1 MKFISLCAGI
11 EAASVALGVL
21 GWQAI
26 AFAEIE
32 PFPCAVLAHHYPHV
46 PNLGDM
52 TGWRTWPEALLL
64 EIEAVLG
71 GTPCQAFSVAG
82 LRESLGDDR
91 GNLTL
96 TYVEIIEHIDALR
109 ARHGRPPLVCLWENV
124 PGVLSTV
131 DNAFGCFLGRLAGEV
146 VPLTPPGGR
155 WTDAGY
161 VRGPA
166 RAIAWRT
173 LDAQYF
179 GLAQRRERVFALA
192 SARADFRPEAVLFE
206 SARVRRD
213 HPPRRQPGERP
224 APTLSSRTKGG
235 GGLGTD
241 FDLDGGLI
249 AAEVAPTID
258 ASFGR
263 LQGCSGQDLQHGHS
277 HLVAGTVS
285 AKWAKWAKG
294 SGGPSGDEC
303 QNLVPVA
310 FSHQAA
316 GTQTTLGFDP
326 ESGTCPA
333 LIKGQTPAVAFTCFD
348 TTHITSAENRSNPQP
363 GDPCHPLTKKGHPP
377 LLTLAIRGRGG
388 ESNLEIRE
396 DESANA
402 ILTPNGGRCGIGCG
416 AVAYTL
422 HGTDGTATIAS
433 ETEVCTAL
441 RTKPPGS
448 IENSSTTVAVSQMC
462 VRRLTPRECERLQG
476 FPDDYTRI
484 PGWSGWR
491 ELDTEETPDELR
503 AEGLL
508 VKQTKSGRWW
518 VNDPDGPRYKALG
531 NSWAVNVVRWIGTRI
546 NAELSHTLDVAA

>member
-1 MKFISLCAGI
+1 MKFLSLCAGI

-26 AFAEIE
+26 ALAEIE

-46 PNLGDM
+46 PNLGDI

-64 EIEAVLG
+64 EVEAVLG
-71 GTPCQAFSVAG
+71 GTPCQAFSIAG
-82 LRESLGDDR
+82 LRASLGDDR

-124 PGVLSTV
+124 PGVLSTA
-131 DNAFGCFLGRLAGEV
+131 DNAFGCFLGALAGEV

-166 RAIAWRT
+166 RTIAWRT

-206 SARVRRD
+206 SGGVRRD
-213 HPPRRQPGERP
+213 HPPRRESGEKP
-224 APTLSSRTKGG
+224 APTLSARSKGG

-241 FDLDGGLI
+241 FDLDGGLVAAVDHVSEAAAEAHPETLDLAIPEPHRHAPVSGLI
-249 AAEVAPTID
+249 AADIAPTID

-263 LQGCSGQDLQHGHS
+263 LQGCSGQDANHGHAS
-277 HLVAGTVS
+277 LVI
-285 AKWAKWAKG
+285 
-294 SGGPSGDEC
+294 
-303 QNLVPVA
+303 
-310 FSHQAA
+310 
-316 GTQTTLGFDP
+316 GFDCKQGGDTNHGYTENASP
-326 ESGTCPA
+326 PVRGHDGRNA
-333 LIKGQTPAVAFTCFD
+333 ICFD
-348 TTHITSAENRSNPQP
+348 TTQITHPENRSNPQP
-363 GDPCHPLTKKGHPP
+363 GDPCHPLTKEGHSP
-377 LLTLAIRGRGG
+377 AIAFNLRGRDGG
-388 ESNLEIRE
+388 AMPEVDPDGLASQRAA
-396 DESANA
+396 S
-402 ILTPNGGRCGIGCG
+402 GGSSRSY
-416 AVAYTL
+416 VAT
-422 HGTDGTATIAS
+422 S
-433 ETEVCTAL
+433 
-441 RTKPPGS
+441 
-448 IENSSTTVAVSQMC
+448 MC

-491 ELDTEETPDELR
+491 QLDTEETPEDLR
-503 AEGLL
+503 AEGLQ

-531 NSWAVNVVRWIGTRI
+531 NSWAVNVVHWIGTRI
-546 NAELSHTLDVAA
+546 NAELTFTLDLAAA